1 METTTQTADVNPPA
15 SPTASSMRIS
25 TDALADIIDEYSV
38 GVDQRSYEI
47 TDTGKWP
54 AVDAEQL
61 TRDQISALRFITFIE
76 DHIPGYFAE
85 YYRAFPLNQRVST
98 EEFIHNREMYR
109 FTVCWAREEERHAH
123 LLFKYQVHA
132 GLSSAHELR
141 DQLAR
146 EGAKPFHL
154 DRCEEIAAIV
164 AYTLIQ
170 EKATQH
176 FYRLFEK
183 NLSEPLL
190 ASILRQLGRDES
202 RHFAFFSRLLEA
214 YIRQFGERIVDPVK
228 EVVAQFKMPLATTL
242 TGYWR
247 WAIRIS
253 DAMDYDHTEAYEH
266 LVRTV
271 NRVADASSHSKTTEL
286 GDLVRSLRAHA

>member
-1 METTTQTADVNPPA
+1 MNPTA
-15 SPTASSMRIS
+15 SPTAGSLRIAPE
-25 TDALADIIDEYSV
+25 ALAGIIDEYSV
-38 GVDQRSYEI
+38 RLDQQSYEI

-54 AVDAEQL
+54 AVDAATL
-61 TRDQISALRFITFIE
+61 TDDQISALRFITFIE
-76 DHIPGYFAE
+76 DHVPGYFAE
-85 YYRAFPLNQRVST
+85 YHRAFPLNQAISA

-132 GLSSAHELR
+132 GLISAQELR
-141 DQLAR
+141 MELAR
-146 EGAKPFHL
+146 EGAKAFHL
-154 DRCEEIAAIV
+154 DQIHEIAAIV

-176 FYRLFEK
+176 FYRLFER

-190 ASILRQLGRDES
+190 ATILRELGQDES
-202 RHFAFFSRLLEA
+202 RHFAFFARLLEA
-214 YIRQFGERIVDPVK
+214 YLRQFGDRVIEPVK
-228 EVVAQFKMPLATTL
+228 EVVAHFKMPLSATL
-242 TGYWR
+242 KGYWR

-253 DAMDYDHTEAYEH
+253 DAMGYDHTEAYEH

-286 GDLVRSLRAHA
+286 CDLVRSLRVHT